1 MVACTYNP
9 CRPRQ
14 EDHHRFEVSLDY
26 KVRPDVRRAKRR
38 QSYLR
43 KTSLWDPTS
52 SLDKG
57 AHGFTAVIGL
67 RGHQSGQGVGSV
79 GGQGQ
84 VNTLWRLESRKTR
97 HRPMQPRPAAATCQ
111 LCS

>member
-14 EDHHRFEVSLDY
+14 ENHHRFEVSLDC

-38 QSYLR
+38 QSKLR

-57 AHGFTAVIGL
+57 GHGFTAVIGL
-67 RGHQSGQGVGSV
+67 KGRQRGQGWGV
-79 GGQGQ
+79 GGQG
-84 VNTLWRLESRKTR
+84 WSGEAEGGEWGAGAGKYSAESGE
-97 HRPMQPRPAAATCQ
+97 
-111 LCS
+111 